1 MKAMQILVKA
11 LTGKSTFLH
20 GVRTTEML
28 TITLDVETSD
38 TILSTKAKIQ
48 AQTGITPNQQLLIF
62 AGQSMENHRTLADYN
77 VQNES
82 TLHVDRLWT
91 EMRLI
96 VRNFVG
102 PSFTLD
108 LIPPDTIAMVKAQI
122 QQETGIHP
130 DQQILLFPFAELQ
143 DESTLADNN
152 IEDGS
157 RIFLFPRPE
166 PRRS

>member
-1 MKAMQILVKA
+1 
-11 LTGKSTFLH
+11 
-20 GVRTTEML
+20 ML

-82 TLHVDRLWT
+82 TPHVNRLWT

-96 VRNFVG
+96 VKNFVG

-108 LIPPDTIAMVKAQI
+108 LIPPDTIAILKAQI
-122 QQETGIHP
+122 QRESGIHP
-130 DQQILLFPFAELQ
+130 DQQVLAFPFSELQ
-143 DESTLADNN
+143 DDCTLADEN
-152 IEDGS
+152 IQDGS
-157 RIFLFPRPE
+157 AIFLFMRLE
-166 PRRS
+166 PGRS